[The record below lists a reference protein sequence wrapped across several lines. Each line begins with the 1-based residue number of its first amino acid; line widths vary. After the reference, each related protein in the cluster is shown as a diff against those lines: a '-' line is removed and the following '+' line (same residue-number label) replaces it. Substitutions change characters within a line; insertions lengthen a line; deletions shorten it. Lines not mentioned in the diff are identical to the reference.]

1 MGELSFSAWK
11 GSAEASLHVLFLIH
25 FLLIHWSHLGGW
37 AGLSLLYQ
45 DLFLLL
51 CLLWAVHDRRSLH
64 PIFLAMILNVL
75 SVILDIVVLSVWF
88 PPKYDYPG
96 KNTAYTTNRFAAVM
110 AVFNLIFRAISTAV
124 LFKVSKARDDFDG
137 TPATSRSAVDG
148 GRPISQISNN
158 NGSYYMGGESPYQ
171 SSKPTIVHQPH
182 VMRSTNNTEKH
193 GNLPPIPPSYSVH
206 N

>member
-1 MGELSFSAWK
+1 MTLVT
-11 GSAEASLHVLFLIH
+11 LTLVT
-25 FLLIHWSHLGGW
+25 
-37 AGLSLLYQ
+37 
-45 DLFLLL
+45 
-51 CLLWAVHDRRSLH
+51 V
-64 PIFLAMILNVL
+64 FLAMILNVL

-110 AVFNLIFRAISTAV
+110 AIFNLIFRYVSVMPCQNRTFHLHKKIPNFRAISTAV

-158 NGSYYMGGESPYQ
+158 NGESLNA
-171 SSKPTIVHQPH
+171 TLHL
-182 VMRSTNNTEKH
+182 
-193 GNLPPIPPSYSVH
+193 NLCSLGDIIY

>member
-1 MGELSFSAWK
+1 M
-11 GSAEASLHVLFLIH
+11 VT
-25 FLLIHWSHLGGW
+25 
-37 AGLSLLYQ
+37 
-45 DLFLLL
+45 
-51 CLLWAVHDRRSLH
+51 V
-64 PIFLAMILNVL
+64 FLAMILNVL

-110 AVFNLIFRAISTAV
+110 AVFNLIFRYVSVMPCQNRTFHLHEKILSKCLHFRAISTAV

-158 NGSYYMGGESPYQ
+158 NGESPALFERNIAPQ
-171 SSKPTIVHQPH
+171 LMLI
-182 VMRSTNNTEKH
+182 
-193 GNLPPIPPSYSVH
+193 G
-206 N
+206 

>member
-1 MGELSFSAWK
+1 
-11 GSAEASLHVLFLIH
+11 
-25 FLLIHWSHLGGW
+25 
-37 AGLSLLYQ
+37 
-45 DLFLLL
+45 
-51 CLLWAVHDRRSLH
+51 
-64 PIFLAMILNVL
+64 MILNVL

-110 AVFNLIFRAISTAV
+110 AIFNLIFRYYQNRTFHLHEKIPLKCLNFRAISTAV

-158 NGSYYMGGESPYQ
+158 NGELN
-171 SSKPTIVHQPH
+171 SSFK
-182 VMRSTNNTEKH
+182 
-193 GNLPPIPPSYSVH
+193 
-206 N
+206 